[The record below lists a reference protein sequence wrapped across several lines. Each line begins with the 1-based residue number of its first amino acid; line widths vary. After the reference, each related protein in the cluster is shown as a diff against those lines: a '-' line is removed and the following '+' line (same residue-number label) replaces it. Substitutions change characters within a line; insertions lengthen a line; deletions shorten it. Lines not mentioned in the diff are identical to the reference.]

1 MNVQQLI
8 DSLHLSLVPQ
18 GDADIVVLRPTNPI
32 QGFIYSHAEI
42 REMIEELETK
52 MLLAASGIEPDITPL
67 TKLGIRLLL
76 SGAGHPERNTNGHD
90 EHRVDG

>member
-8 DSLHLSLVPQ
+8 SSLRLSLVPQ
-18 GDADIVVLRPTNPI
+18 GNADIVILRPTNPI
-32 QGFIYSHAEI
+32 QGFIFSQAEI
-42 REMIEELETK
+42 GEMIEELETK

-76 SGAGHPERNTNGHD
+76 SGAGHPERTSNGNN
-90 EHRVDG
+90 ECRVDG